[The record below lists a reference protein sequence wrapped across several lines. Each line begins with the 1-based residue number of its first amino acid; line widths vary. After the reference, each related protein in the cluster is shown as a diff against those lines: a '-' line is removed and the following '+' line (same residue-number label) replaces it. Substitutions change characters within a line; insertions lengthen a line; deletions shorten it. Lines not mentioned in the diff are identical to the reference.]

1 MADKPYDPVAERAL
15 FAERFKGTT
24 NLDQR
29 RRFAQD
35 ITEAQARDQERR
47 QQDFERLQVE
57 RPEVGRLMLARE
69 KEDRTAR
76 EGFAKKD
83 LAERKFQWDQEKAG
97 RLEQLNAKRLEIQMR
112 QEDRM
117 LRKEALDLDAL
128 DKQEEDM
135 LAIEDTEYA
144 LRQKFGPGTPEYRQG
159 LVEAFISHPNV
170 DKAYRQMALKESG
183 FDDPD
188 AAYEDA
194 VIKMRD
200 FPGSRAT
207 IPLAGGGKATIVS
220 PKDQKAAAPSA
231 GRMDSLRTKI
241 QKQFALKEEERDA
254 DYLNY
259 LQTEFEKERS
269 RGTTQEVPTQTA
281 AAPTAAT
288 NNFTDPESYKKAYQN
303 AASGTIL
310 LYNGK
315 QYRKP

>member
-1 MADKPYDPVAERAL
+1 MADAPYDPVAERAL

-47 QQDFERLQVE
+47 QQDSERFQVE

-69 KEDRTAR
+69 KEDRAAR

-97 RLEQLNAKRLEIQMR
+97 RLDQLNTKRLEIQMR
-112 QEDRM
+112 QEQRM
-117 LRKEALDLDAL
+117 IDKESRDLDKL

-194 VIKMRD
+194 AIKLRD

-207 IPLAGGGKATIVS
+207 IPLAGGGRATIVG
-220 PKDQKAAAPSA
+220 PKDEKSEAPSA

-241 QKQFALKEEERDA
+241 QKQFALKPQERDA

-269 RGTTQEVPTQTA
+269 KGTKQEDPARASQ
-281 AAPTAAT
+281 AAPSAS